1 MKQHINIVY
10 IDDWIDPILNR
21 YLDEFCN
28 DLNARSTYDYV
39 FKFEEY
45 TFRKE
50 DNYKT
55 LLSNNLIN
63 SANIIVI
70 DSWLFENK
78 NSNLSKFTGEQF
90 KIILKKVLPFIKT
103 IVISQNELDSVSLTI
118 KKFKSSSSET
128 YKQYYD
134 ENLEPVLHKHIL
146 SIIEEFEVLEQL
158 TLDEEVDP
166 ILVESIQSTIEGI
179 METTLFE
186 KEDLDELIKLFKEVK
201 SNYGD

>member
-28 DLNARSTYDYV
+28 ELNALGAYNYV
-39 FKFEEY
+39 LEFEEY
-45 TFRKE
+45 TFKKE
-50 DNYKT
+50 DSYKT
-55 LLSNNLIN
+55 LLNNKVIN

-78 NSNLSKFTGEQF
+78 SSSLSKFTGEQF

-103 IVISQNELDSVSLTI
+103 IVISQNELDSLSLTI
-118 KKFKSSSSET
+118 KKFKSNSSET

-134 ENLEPVLHKHIL
+134 KTLKPVVHKHIL

-158 TLDEEVDP
+158 TVDEEVDP

-186 KEDLDELIKLFKEVK
+186 KEDLDELIKLFKEVRG
-201 SNYGD
+201 NYGD